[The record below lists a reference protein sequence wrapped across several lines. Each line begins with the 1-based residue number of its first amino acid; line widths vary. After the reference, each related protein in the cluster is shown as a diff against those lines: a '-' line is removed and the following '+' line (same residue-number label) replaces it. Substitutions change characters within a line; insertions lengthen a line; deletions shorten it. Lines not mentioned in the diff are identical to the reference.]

1 MRPKGV
7 EGTQAAQNRFYKSC
21 FGSKGVK
28 GTIANCIAMA
38 RFVCCNRFTHPA
50 LSAENRILHSAQQKW
65 PIQCE
70 EGGAMESDSLDVQL
84 EHCKRCNK
92 VICEECFAMNCSA
105 GPELRG
111 PPLHPTNPN
120 SFTWVHRNYFLKSEL
135 PTLFAQQRNL
145 FTPTRF
151 IEDDSDSWSSGMSA
165 EDGSRSGPS
174 AEDDSRSGMS
184 AEDGSQADA
193 DTQELRT
200 EVILGTESHDRWT
213 VSADVQGGSA
223 AELDC
228 EFCETTFNGHE
239 DAGN

>member
-1 MRPKGV
+1 MTDSMTQV
-7 EGTQAAQNRFYKSC
+7 EDRF
-21 FGSKGVK
+21 
-28 GTIANCIAMA
+28 N
-38 RFVCCNRFTHPA
+38 HPA
-50 LSAENRILHSAQQKW
+50 LSVENRIIHAAQQVW

-70 EGGAMESDSLDVQL
+70 ECGAMPSAILDVQL
-84 EHCKRCNK
+84 EHCKRCNT

-151 IEDDSDSWSSGMSA
+151 IEDDSDSWSSSISA
-165 EDGSRSGPS
+165 EDGT
-174 AEDDSRSGMS
+174 
-184 AEDGSQADA
+184 QADA

-213 VSADVQGGSA
+213 VSADVPGGSA
-223 AELDC
+223 AELEC
-228 EFCETTFNGHE
+228 ELCGTPFNGHE